1 MQVGT
6 EHDQHQHY
14 HDYDV
19 LQVCGKLYHD
29 MVCLDDYHVTDS
41 ASVIH
46 VICKLTYHT
55 DASVIIFVVA
65 ILCLSFRLV

>member
-19 LQVCGKLYHD
+19 LQVCGKLYTV
-29 MVCLDDYHVTDS
+29 MTVCLDDYHVTM
-41 ASVIH
+41 
-46 VICKLTYHT
+46 LYM
-55 DASVIIFVVA
+55 
-65 ILCLSFRLV
+65 